1 MASRPWRSAA
11 DMRSAARPAHS
22 ASSSAMASN
31 MLLRRSTEG
40 CATTAPR
47 WARDSTRPLA
57 TSCRSAS
64 RTGVRETLKRRAMSV
79 SSSGAPG
86 GRAPRTISSASCR
99 RSSSA
104 RVTLCADGDARSTRG
119 TAGSAG
125 SVPGGRSSSVIRSGL
140 FRLVDDADMGGDDA
154 PALREFYPGLHLA
167 ADLTRHRVAIEQGGG
182 DRGVAAIAGDHGFR
196 GAAVEADRRAPG
208 AESGDCLIAVEVLA
222 DAIAQRAGIVAKELA
237 EHCDVVGD
245 QGLLVALERGFDFCD
260 HVGEIDLHLK
270 ILLGWAR
277 RRRPSSPART
287 RRAALCPLAR
297 ARR

>member
-11 DMRSAARPAHS
+11 GMRSAARPAHS

-31 MLLRRSTEG
+31 MPVSRSNEG

-47 WARDSTRPLA
+47 WARASTRPLA
-57 TSCRSAS
+57 TSWRSAS

-86 GRAPRTISSASCR
+86 GSAPRTISSASCR

-104 RVTLCADGDARSTRG
+104 RVILCADGDARSTRG
-119 TAGSAG
+119 TAGSA
-125 SVPGGRSSSVIRSGL
+125 PGGRSSSVIRSGL

-154 PALREFYPGLHLA
+154 PALRELYPGLHLP
-167 ADLTRHRVAIEQGGG
+167 ADLARHRVAIEQGGG
-182 DRGVAAIAGDHGFR
+182 DGGVAAIAGDHGLR

-208 AESGDCLIAVEVLA
+208 AKAGDRFIAVEVLA
-222 DAIAQRAGIVAKELA
+222 DAIAQRAGIVAEELA
-237 EHCDVVGD
+237 EHRDVVGD
-245 QGLLVALERGFDFCD
+245 QGLLITLERGFDVRD
-260 HVGEIDLHLK
+260 HVGKIDLHLK

-277 RRRPSSPART
+277 RRRPSSPTRT
-287 RRAALCPLAR
+287 RRAARCPRAR